1 LFKIHVQMNLKLSIS
16 AFIGFLFLISMNLNA
31 QKPQKKVILD
41 GKEFYVHEVKRNET
55 LFAIS
60 KQYNIDIQDIV
71 VWNPFA
77 AQGLKKGMEIKIPVI
92 SGLNQEENFVQ
103 TPDEFVY
110 HIAEKNQTLFTI
122 ANLYKVEEKDIM
134 LYNPEV
140 KFGIKTGQTIK
151 IPLNIQK
158 ILPGI
163 IYHKIGTQETLFY
176 LAQKYQVATETIVL
190 FNPEINQDG
199 FVEGKTLKIPDVMFP
214 EYNRLKISVV
224 ANEISLSDS
233 IEILRRNT
241 APCAPFKYDKITDTL
256 RIALMLPLYLKFNK
270 LDSFSN
276 KITYFKDAKRF
287 LDLYKGFMASVA
299 LLQKDMNIKVFVYD
313 TENSA
318 STMSQIL
325 GRTELR
331 SVDLII
337 GPVYSKNI
345 EMAAKFAALHNI
357 NIVSLVSKNS
367 AQLIN
372 QEKVFQIN
380 PSDAAR
386 VEQTSVF
393 LSNFYDSSIVVL
405 HTGSLKEN
413 DFIEMYRQKITE
425 AFKTC
430 SALNHLVFKDVNY
443 KLLGT
448 DAIEDALSMGMKNMV
463 LIPSAKEADV
473 MEMLTKL
480 EYLANFYD
488 ITVLGMPE
496 WELFDNLELD
506 LYTKLK
512 THYPT
517 STYIDYQKQKV
528 KDFIELYRINFVSEP
543 NIYSFLGYDVAY
555 FFMNALKNHG
565 REFQNCLME
574 KDVENYKHGL
584 MSDFDFRR
592 TCEKCGYENFG
603 IFILEYQKDFS
614 LKLKN

>member
-1 LFKIHVQMNLKLSIS
+1 
-16 AFIGFLFLISMNLNA
+16 
-31 QKPQKKVILD
+31 
-41 GKEFYVHEVKRNET
+41 
-55 LFAIS
+55 
-60 KQYNIDIQDIV
+60 
-71 VWNPFA
+71 
-77 AQGLKKGMEIKIPVI
+77 
-92 SGLNQEENFVQ
+92 
-103 TPDEFVY
+103 
-110 HIAEKNQTLFTI
+110 
-122 ANLYKVEEKDIM
+122 
-134 LYNPEV
+134 
-140 KFGIKTGQTIK
+140 
-151 IPLNIQK
+151 
-158 ILPGI
+158 
-163 IYHKIGTQETLFY
+163 
-176 LAQKYQVATETIVL
+176 
-190 FNPEINQDG
+190 
-199 FVEGKTLKIPDVMFP
+199 
-214 EYNRLKISVV
+214 
-224 ANEISLSDS
+224 
-233 IEILRRNT
+233 
-241 APCAPFKYDKITDTL
+241 
-256 RIALMLPLYLKFNK
+256 
-270 LDSFSN
+270 
-276 KITYFKDAKRF
+276 
-287 LDLYKGFMASVA
+287 
-299 LLQKDMNIKVFVYD
+299 
-313 TENSA
+313 
-318 STMSQIL
+318 
-325 GRTELR
+325 
-331 SVDLII
+331 
-337 GPVYSKNI
+337 
-345 EMAAKFAALHNI
+345 MAAKFAALHNI

-517 STYIDYQKQKV
+517 STYIDYQKQQV